1 MNLGVDIP
9 RGGSSCPLFPGQVDF
24 GNVKIFWVVEGG
36 KPEDLFIYISQNPP
50 TFSIC
55 PAQVCHGTSIVGVK
69 L

>member
-24 GNVKIFWVVEGG
+24 GNVKFFGG
-36 KPEDLFIYISQNPP
+36 WETGGPIYISQNPP